1 MRVSTVPKEAVKY
14 VWSDVERLLKK
25 SVEDTSRGKIDLI
38 DILNG
43 ILNDTY
49 VLWVV
54 LDNEDNMVAA
64 ITTRISVYP
73 RRKSMVLDFVGG
85 SKLNAWKDV
94 VIETISKFAKEN
106 NCQHLEGFGRKAWIR
121 ALRGNG
127 FYPEYIAYRM
137 EL

>member
-1 MRVSTVPKEAVKY
+1 MRVSTVPKEAVKH
-14 VWSDVERLLKK
+14 VWSDVEELLKK
-25 SVEDTSRGKIDLI
+25 SVADTSRGKIDLI

-43 ILNDTY
+43 ILTDVY

-54 LDNEDNMVAA
+54 LDDEDKMIAA
-64 ITTRISVYP
+64 ITTRIATYP

-85 SKLNAWKDV
+85 TKLHKWKDA
-94 VIETISKFAKEN
+94 VIETIGRFAKEN
-106 NCQHLEGFGRKAWIR
+106 DCQHLEGYGRKGWER

-127 FYPEYIAYRM
+127 FYSEYIAYRM